1 MSRTQAA
8 AARRRGGTA
17 ATTPSPSPPRCVLDG
32 DTTTTSTATSTG
44 TNSSTAACT
53 EYYPSTL
60 PLSAPP
66 PAARQDDDAVVG
78 PSPPPWKSVADKWR
92 SRAKRQLSGRIIP
105 SLGPTMSSTLLRLQT
120 TIRRAADQT
129 TTTTTAA
136 GAHEEFCVLKPT
148 LRTFTLAELK
158 KATRNFSKDNVVG
171 RGGFAKVYKGS
182 LPGGE
187 LVAVK
192 KLLTAAA
199 QGGAQERTEGFL
211 AELGH
216 VVNVSHPNIA
226 RLVGVGVDGGEH
238 LVFPFSRLGCLSGML
253 HGGGGGGGAAEPMP
267 WEARYR
273 VAVGTARGLEYL
285 HERGARRIVHRDIK
299 PANILLMDNYEPLI
313 CDFGLARWLPAK
325 LTHLQV
331 TVFEGT
337 FGYVPPEYTT
347 HGVFSEKTDVFSL
360 GVVLLELLT
369 GRRAIDAAKLSL
381 VSWARQYLDDGVEED
396 EVPKM
401 ADPALGGRYDGAQLR
416 DMAWA
421 AKLCVHASP
430 DHRPQMSEVVR
441 ILTGGGGEDNN
452 GTTTTT
458 TRRRSPRGEA
468 PRGGADQHHHHPPA
482 GGGDGE
488 PQQETTTT
496 TDHRLEDDL
505 SRHKALA
512 FDFDGESC
520 SCTPRTYTSSSSTL
534 AAVQL

>member
-1 MSRTQAA
+1 MSRRNAA
-8 AARRRGGTA
+8 AGGGGAPSRRN
-17 ATTPSPSPPRCVLDG
+17 SDESVSVSVSPRCVLDG
-32 DTTTTSTATSTG
+32 DTTTTTAS
-44 TNSSTAACT
+44 NADSTAASTPTTGTTASCT
-53 EYYPSTL
+53 DEYPSTL

-66 PAARQDDDAVVG
+66 P
-78 PSPPPWKSVADKWR
+78 PWKSVANKWR
-92 SRAKRQLSGRIIP
+92 SRAKRQLSGRIMP
-105 SLGPTMSSTLLRLQT
+105 SLGPTMSSTLRRLT
-120 TIRRAADQT
+120 SVRRPAE
-129 TTTTTAA
+129 
-136 GAHEEFCVLKPT
+136 AHEEFCVLKPS
-148 LRTFTLAELK
+148 LRTFSLAELRR
-158 KATRNFSKDNVVG
+158 ATRNFSKDNVVG
-171 RGGFAKVYKGS
+171 RGGFAKVYRGS

-192 KLLTAAA
+192 KLTAA
-199 QGGAQERTEGFL
+199 QGVERTEGFL

-253 HGGGGGGGAAEPMP
+253 HGGGAAAPMP
-267 WEARYR
+267 WEARHR
-273 VAVGTARGLEYL
+273 VALGTARGLEYL

-381 VSWARQYLDDGVEED
+381 VSWARQYLDDDVDDD

-421 AKLCVHASP
+421 AKLCVHGSP
-430 DHRPQMSEVVR
+430 DRRPQMSEVVR
-441 ILTGGGGEDNN
+441 ILTGGAGTTRPASGGE
-452 GTTTTT
+452 
-458 TRRRSPRGEA
+458 
-468 PRGGADQHHHHPPA
+468 
-482 GGGDGE
+482 
-488 PQQETTTT
+488 ETN
-496 TDHRLEDDL
+496 RLLEDDL

-512 FDFDGESC
+512 FDFDGDQS
-520 SCTPRTYTSSSSTL
+520 TPRTCTSSSNTQL
-534 AAVQL
+534 AVQL